1 MRKTLVPHVGQVPL
15 TAGLPFFSLVSLGF
29 FISRFVLHFT
39 QYASA
44 ILRQAR
50 AR

>member
-1 MRKTLVPHVGQVPL
+1 MRNMLVPHVGHVPL

-29 FISRFVLHFT
+29 FISLFALHLT
-39 QYASA
+39 QYASG
-44 ILRQAR
+44 ILHRGR

>member
-1 MRKTLVPHVGQVPL
+1 MRNMLVPHVGHVPL

-39 QYASA
+39 QYASV
-44 ILRQAR
+44 ILRYAR

>member
-1 MRKTLVPHVGQVPL
+1 MRNMLVPHVGQVPL

-29 FISRFVLHFT
+29 FISRFVLHLT
-39 QYASA
+39 QYASV
-44 ILRQAR
+44 ILRQAC